1 MICFDTT
8 ILIWGVQGQAKS
20 GQEEMVGRTRRF
32 IESLH
37 EQNEQIMVPTPALA
51 EYLQGV
57 ETDDRKKQ
65 LAILERSFIT
75 PAFDLPAAYLA
86 AGLARKAAA
95 LPKGET
101 PKQTV
106 KTDLQIIATAI
117 HHGATKIITNEKAH
131 FEKLAD
137 GRIAISEVPN
147 LHKQEKLSYDA

>member
-8 ILIWGVQGQAKS
+8 ILIWGVQGVART
-20 GQEEMVGRTRRF
+20 GQEEMIDRTRRYILF
-32 IESLH
+32 LR

-51 EYLQGV
+51 EYFQGFDT
-57 ETDDRKKQ
+57 EDRKNQ
-65 LAILERSFIT
+65 LSILERSFII

-86 AGLARKAAA
+86 AGLARKAAGV
-95 LPKGET
+95 PHGEI

-117 HHGATKIITNEKAH
+117 HHGATKIITHERAH

-137 GRIAISEVPN
+137 GRIEVSEVPN
-147 LHKQEKLSYDA
+147 IHHQEKLSYDT